1 VQQTTVQQTTVQQTT
16 VQQTTVQQCTRRV
29 DLLEIGRVGDRLL
42 ELPQQRVQV
51 LVVADVAAV
60 RLYLSTI
67 NSVIAY
73 GTRVLR
79 VFWGLTV
86 LGTSVRWEP
95 IRLVLWVRHEA
106 AGGGM
111 AFSLGKLPLRAAL
124 QDCVSDELGKER
136 LDRPA

>member
-1 VQQTTVQQTTVQQTT
+1 MQHTTVQQTTVQQTT
-16 VQQTTVQQCTRRV
+16 VQQTTDNSATDNRRV

-86 LGTSVRWEP
+86 LRTSVRWEP
-95 IRLVLWVRHEA
+95 MRLVLWVLKQPVE
-106 AGGGM
+106 